1 MAKRPPATLVYQ
13 LHIRLIDSKPD
24 MLAQNIGARAF

>member
-1 MAKRPPATLVYQ
+1 MAKRTPATLVYQ

-24 MLAQNIGARAF
+24 IWRRIFGARAF